1 MSATEL
7 LQRIK
12 ADGVIARAFS
22 RLLLILAAA
31 LLPGLAASQPGTGA
45 LKGNPRLSNLSI
57 QIWPE
62 YDRPAA
68 LVILNGE
75 LPVGAA
81 LPAVVS
87 LRLSAATGGPHAVAA
102 ATGEG
107 ATPFNVPYEREN
119 AGDFI
124 TLKFETPQRFFHVE
138 FYEPLATGTPE
149 RNFTYVWP
157 GDLAADR
164 VTLVLQQPAGATGLS
179 ALPVLDAASAGQ
191 DGLSYRSAE
200 LGALEAGT
208 PLPIT
213 VRYTKADARTSA
225 EILRPKAPDPLATQ
239 GFFPPP
245 TSADS
250 KGLPG
255 WILASA
261 GAAVLAILAGG
272 SIFWWRRRNKMS
284 AAPAGGVRFCTKCGA
299 KPSAGDRFC
308 AKCGARLA

>member
-1 MSATEL
+1 MNQATDRA
-7 LQRIK
+7 RIK
-12 ADGVIARAFS
+12 ADGAPARAFS
-22 RLLLILAAA
+22 RLLLVIAVA
-31 LLPGLAASQPGTGA
+31 LLPGLAGGQSGTGA
-45 LKGNPRLSNLSI
+45 PKGNPRLSNLSI

-87 LRLSAATGGPHAVAA
+87 LRLAAATGGPHAVAA
-102 ATGEG
+102 STGAG
-107 ATPFNVPYEREN
+107 ATPFNVPYERN
-119 AGDFI
+119 DAGDFI
-124 TLKFETPQRFFHVE
+124 TLRFETPQRFFHVE
-138 FYEPLATGTPE
+138 FYEPLATGKPE

-157 GDLAADR
+157 GDFAADR
-164 VTLVLQQPAGATGLS
+164 VTMVVQQPAAATGLS
-179 ALPVLDAASAGQ
+179 TLPVLDAAAAGE

-200 LGALEAGT
+200 LGAHAAGT

-225 EILRPKAPDPLATQ
+225 EILRPKAPDSSATQ
-239 GFFPPP
+239 GLFPPP
-245 TSADS
+245 TSTAS

-255 WILASA
+255 WILAIA
-261 GAAVLAILAGG
+261 GAAVLALLAGG
-272 SIFWWRRRNKMS
+272 SVLWWWRRSKGS
-284 AAPAGGVRFCTKCGA
+284 GAPAGGARFCTKCGA
-299 KPSAGDRFC
+299 KPSAGDRYC

>member
-1 MSATEL
+1 MNQPADRRSN
-7 LQRIK
+7 R
-12 ADGVIARAFS
+12 ADGAPARALS

-45 LKGNPRLSNLSI
+45 LKGNPRLSSLSI

-102 ATGEG
+102 STGAG
-107 ATPFNVPYEREN
+107 ATPFNVPYERKN
-119 AGDFI
+119 ADDFI
-124 TLKFETPQRFFHVE
+124 TLRFETPQRFFHVE
-138 FYEPLATGTPE
+138 FYEPLATGKPE

-164 VTLVLQQPAGATGLS
+164 VTLVLQQPAAATGLS

-191 DGLSYRSAE
+191 DGLTYRSAE

-213 VRYTKADARTSA
+213 VSYTKADARTSA
-225 EILRPKAPDPLATQ
+225 DILRTKAPDPSGAQ
-239 GFFPPP
+239 SPGPPP
-245 TSADS
+245 SSAAS
-250 KGLPG
+250 TGFPG
-255 WILASA
+255 WVPAIA

-272 SIFWWRRRNKMS
+272 SIFWWRRRNKIS
-284 AAPAGGVRFCTKCGA
+284 AAPAGGVRYCTKCGA
-299 KPSAGDRFC
+299 KPSAGDGFC

>member
-1 MSATEL
+1 MIHATD
-7 LQRIK
+7 RRSI
-12 ADGVIARAFS
+12 RAEGAPAGRLS
-22 RLLLILAAA
+22 RLLLILAVA
-31 LLPGLAASQPGTGA
+31 LLPGLAAGQPGTGA
-45 LKGNPRLSNLSI
+45 QKGNPRLSTLSI

-87 LRLSAATGGPHAVAA
+87 LRLSAASGGPHAVAA
-102 ATGEG
+102 STGAG
-107 ATPFNVPYEREN
+107 ATPFNVPYERRN
-119 AGDFI
+119 ADDFV
-124 TLKFETPQRFFHVE
+124 TLRFETPQRFFHVE

-164 VTLVLQQPAGATGLS
+164 VTLVMQQPAAATGLS

-191 DGLSYRSAE
+191 DGLTYRSAE

-213 VRYTKADARTSA
+213 VSYTKADARTSA
-225 EILRPKAPDPLATQ
+225 EILRTKAPDPSGAQSL
-239 GFFPPP
+239 GPPP
-245 TSADS
+245 SSTASA
-250 KGLPG
+250 GFPG
-255 WILASA
+255 WVPASA

-272 SIFWWRRRNKMS
+272 SIFWWRRRNRIS
-284 AAPAGGVRFCTKCGA
+284 GATAGGVRYCTKCGA
-299 KPSAGDRFC
+299 KPSAGDGFC